1 MDRLVDNARL
11 VHSYPFCWR
20 SHTPLIYKAVS
31 SYFIKVEDI
40 KARLLENNKKTHW
53 VPAYVQEKRFHNWL
67 ENAHDWAISRNRYWG
82 TPIPVWC
89 SEDGEEVRVI
99 GSIGELEELTGTKL
113 TDIHRHFIDHL
124 EIPSRRG
131 PGFPPLKRVEDVFD
145 CWFESG
151 SMPYAQQHYPFENK
165 EYFENTIFPANF
177 IAEGLDQTRGWFYT
191 LMVLST
197 ALFDRPAFQ
206 NLVCNGLVLAADGK
220 KMSKSLRNYPDP
232 NKIINEYGAD
242 ALRLYLIN
250 SPVVRAEPL
259 RFKED
264 GVFSVLKDL
273 FLPWYNA
280 YRFLVQNVRR
290 VEEETGNAFD
300 PYAPGQKAVSVLD
313 RWIASATASLV
324 TFVKGEMEAYRLYT
338 VVPRLVSFISQLT
351 NVYVR
356 YNRSRLKGKN
366 GDDDTRRALTALFDV
381 LLVLCKTMAPF
392 TPFFVEKMYQNLRRC
407 LPDGGDAEPSVHF
420 CMFPEAAV
428 DALDTRVEAS
438 VARMQAVIEIGRQI
452 RERSNKALKTPLKR
466 MTVVHADGRAG
477 DNILV

>member
-1 MDRLVDNARL
+1 MPD
-11 VHSYPFCWR
+11 F
-20 SHTPLIYKAVS
+20 
-31 SYFIKVEDI
+31 
-40 KARLLENNKKTHW
+40 
-53 VPAYVQEKRFHNWL
+53 VQTKRFKNWL
-67 ENAHDWAISRNRYWG
+67 EDARDWCFSRNRYWG
-82 TPIPVWC
+82 NPIPLWV
-89 SEDGEEVRVI
+89 SDDFEEVVCV
-99 GSIGELEELTGTKL
+99 GSIKELQELTGCG
-113 TDIHRHFIDHL
+113 DIKDLHREYIDHL
-124 EIPSRRG
+124 TIPSKKGKGVLRRI
-131 PGFPPLKRVEDVFD
+131 PEVFD

-151 SMPYAQQHYPFENK
+151 SMPFAQSHYPFSIKDEEFMK
-165 EYFENTIFPANF
+165 GFPANF

-220 KMSKSLRNYPDP
+220 KMSKSLKNYPDP
-232 NKIINEYGAD
+232 HEILDKYGAD

-290 VEEETGNAFD
+290 TEEETGRLFN
-300 PYAPGQKAVSVLD
+300 PYGPGQEAINVLD
-313 RWIASATASLV
+313 RWIASATSSLV
-324 TFVKGEMEAYRLYT
+324 TYVKAEMEGYRLYT
-338 VVPRLVSFISQLT
+338 VVPRLVAFIGQLT

-366 GDDDTRRALTALFDV
+366 GDDDTRRALAALYNV

-407 LPDGGDAEPSVHF
+407 LPNGGAAEPSVHF
-420 CMFPEAAV
+420 CMFPEAAA
-428 DALDTRVEAS
+428 DALDERVENS
-438 VARMQAVIEIGRQI
+438 VARMQAVIETGRQI
-452 RERSNKALKTPLKR
+452 RERNNKSLKTPLKR
-466 MTVVHADGRAG
+466 MIVIHPDGRKRRS
-477 DNILV
+477 D